1 MKKRKNILKNIIR
14 KKIYYQSPRDM
25 WDNIKRP
32 NMQITGILEVVEK
45 IRENY
50 LKNDSQKLTNMSNS
64 RNLQIQDAQQTQNR
78 INKRKPCPGTS

>member
-1 MKKRKNILKNIIR
+1 
-14 KKIYYQSPRDM
+14 M

-32 NMQITGILEVVEK
+32 NMQITGILQVVEK

-64 RNLQIQDAQQTQNR
+64 RNLQIQDTQQTQNR
-78 INKRKPCPGTS
+78 INTKKTMPRHIVI